1 MAQSTII
8 FTEIEI
14 KVNGTAIETLVL
26 NALIEAVMDQH
37 THLPHMFT
45 LRLHDPKQKLVDDG
59 PFDLTKEVEIS
70 VINGEGNKVKLITGE
85 ITALEPEFQ
94 AGMVAVLVVR
104 GYDKSHRLFRET
116 KSEAFINTKDSDLA
130 KQFAGSAG
138 LSSQVDA
145 TSTVYDHIYQDN
157 QSDLSFLMQRAWRIG
172 YECFVAD
179 GKLYFRKPQTS
190 GTKVALEWGKDMVS
204 FNPVMTLAEQVDEVI
219 VKGWD
224 PETQKAIIGQ
234 AKSGKLYPK
243 SGESKDGAKW
253 SSTFGTGKQVIVD
266 VPVITQA
273 EADLL
278 AQARLDELSGM
289 FVEAEGVVL
298 SKPQIT
304 AGEFV
309 EIKGLGTRFSGTYMV
324 TEASHLYDNTGLTT
338 TFTVRGSRT
347 GMLAEQMFRQEP
359 LRRWNGV
366 VTAVVTNS
374 DDPDKN
380 GRLKLKYPWMSDDAE
395 SDWARVVNIGNSPDA
410 GLFMTHKVGDEVLV
424 SFEHGDF
431 NRPFVVGGLPSST
444 NSIPAAATGAA
455 DGEKHM
461 IRLWQSHNGHYIL
474 MHDDTKDKM
483 ELATA
488 SGHTILMD
496 DANKLLELT
505 TAGGHKVTMDDQGKK
520 LEIVSSGGHKIT
532 LDDMSKKVIIN
543 SSGDVELK
551 SAMNM
556 KIDAGGMLDI
566 TATGILSLKGKL
578 VNIN

>member
-14 KVNGTAIETLVL
+14 KVDGTAIETLVL

-45 LRLHDPKQKLVDDG
+45 LRLHDPELKLIDNG

-70 VINGEGNKVKLITGE
+70 VVNSEGTKVKLITGE

-94 AGMVAVLVVR
+94 KGMVAILIVR

-116 KSEAFINTKDSDLA
+116 KSAAFLNKKDSDLA
-130 KQFAGSAG
+130 TEFAGNAG
-138 LSSQVDA
+138 LSASVDA

-157 QSDLSFLMQRAWRIG
+157 QSDLAFLMQRAWRIG

-179 GKLYFRKPQTS
+179 GKLYFRKPPSS
-190 GTKVALEWGKDMVS
+190 GTKVGLTWGKDMVS
-204 FNPVMTLAEQVDEVI
+204 FHPVMTLAEQVNEVI

-224 PETQKAIIGQ
+224 PATQKAIVGK
-234 AKSGKLYPK
+234 ATAGKLYPS
-243 SGESKDGAKW
+243 SGESKDGAAWAK
-253 SSTFGTGKQVIVD
+253 TFGAGKQIIVD
-266 VPVITQA
+266 VPVVTQA

-278 AQARLDELSGM
+278 AQARLNELSGM
-289 FVEAEGVVL
+289 FIEAEGVVL
-298 SKPQIT
+298 NKPTIT

-309 EIKGLGTRFSGTYMV
+309 KIEGLGTRFSGTYMV

-374 DDPDKN
+374 NDPDN
-380 GRLKLKYPWMSDDAE
+380 YGRVKLKYPWMSDDAE
-395 SDWARVVNIGNSPDA
+395 SDWARVASA
-410 GLFMTHKVGDEVLV
+410 GGGADVGLIMTHNVDDEVLV

-431 NRPFVVGGLPSST
+431 NRPFVVGGLW
-444 NSIPAAATGAA
+444 NAKHAIPAAAAGAA

-461 IRLWQSHNGHYIL
+461 IRVWQSHKGHYIL
-474 MHDDTKDKM
+474 MHDDADDKM

-496 DANKLLELT
+496 DANKLLEIT
-505 TAGGHKVTMDDQGKK
+505 TAGGHKVTMDDSGKK
-520 LEIVSSGGHKIT
+520 LEIASSGGHKVT
-532 LDDMSKKVIIN
+532 LDDTGKKIIIN
-543 SSGDVELK
+543 SGGDVEIK

-566 TATGILSLKGKL
+566 TATGILNLKGKL